1 MWLDKDFKLAMIKRI
16 NKLRNAVHRQNKNL
30 TEIKKFETRNFATE
44 NKTSKS
50 SNLKLT
56 SIRPEKTQPEKTERP
71 RKSLAVLIGSF
82 LYMKLVF
89 KD

>member
-44 NKTSKS
+44 KYNA
-50 SNLKLT
+50 
-56 SIRPEKTQPEKTERP
+56 RGVQQKTQSSSKYKKQNGGYQELEGREKQTWRVAILN
-71 RKSLAVLIGSF
+71 R
-82 LYMKLVF
+82 
-89 KD
+89 